1 MPMLDTLVITPLM
14 VRQIASIDEFRGS
27 WQALQSMPQEYLS
40 RLLHV
45 ATVESIGS
53 STRIEGS
60 RLSNEQVD
68 TFLAHLAATTFTSR
82 DEQEV
87 AGYADVMRLIFSS
100 WTAMPLTEATIR
112 QLHRLLLAHSPR
124 EDWHRG
130 AYKTTSNA
138 VAAFDANAQPVGVV
152 FETADPFETPR
163 LMTDLVDWTNETL
176 DAGIHHPLLVIGAFV
191 VVFLNI
197 YPFQDGN
204 GRLSRLLTTLLLLR
218 EGYAYVPYSSLESVV
233 ERNKG
238 EYYRALRQTQ
248 LTLRSD
254 NPNWHP
260 WLEFFLT
267 ALQRQATHLRIK
279 AEHAIAEATS
289 TSVLDPLDLLIIE
302 HIRQKKRAAMA
313 DLLEATEANRS
324 TLKAHVRSLV
334 SSERIVQHETG
345 RRAWYSLP

>member
-197 YPFQDGN
+197 HPFQDGN

-238 EYYRALRQTQ
+238 ECYRALRQTQ

-254 NPNWHP
+254 NPNWGIPGWNSFSQRCNDRPRTCASRQSMPLPKLRPRRSSIPSICSSSSTFAKRNELP
-260 WLEFFLT
+260 WRT
-267 ALQRQATHLRIK
+267 CSKPPRP
-279 AEHAIAEATS
+279 IAA
-289 TSVLDPLDLLIIE
+289 
-302 HIRQKKRAAMA
+302 R
-313 DLLEATEANRS
+313 
-324 TLKAHVRSLV
+324 
-334 SSERIVQHETG
+334 
-345 RRAWYSLP
+345 